1 MKIAIIGPSKIDY
14 VKDISKDAE
23 KIIEEIVKAILD
35 DEIYLVPDKGS
46 VSEFFGI
53 RYLENGGGNLK
64 PLIPLEDT
72 EFGYDWVNPDLAEN
86 VSCGNWRNQPENLN
100 ERTEVMICLGYS
112 VGGMAE
118 MAYSKWFNKKPI
130 LVVKELV
137 SEEMPKDAVR
147 DLDIRYVS
155 YKDLIGELNKLGK

>member
-1 MKIAIIGPSKIDY
+1 MKIAIIGPSKKEY
-14 VKDISKDAE
+14 LKEFNPKPE
-23 KIIEEIVKAILD
+23 EIIEEIVKIVLN
-35 DEIYLVPDKGS
+35 DEIYLTPDRGS
-46 VSEFFGI
+46 VSELFAT
-53 RYLENGGGNLK
+53 RYLENGGTDLK

-118 MAYSKWFNKKPI
+118 MAYSKWFGKKTI
-130 LVVKELV
+130 FVIKELV
-137 SEEMPKDAVR
+137 SGEMPRDAIK
-147 DLDIRYVS
+147 DLDVKYIS
-155 YKDLIGELNKLGK
+155 YKDLKSALKK

>member
-1 MKIAIIGPSKIDY
+1 MKIAIIGPSKLDY
-14 VKDISKDAE
+14 LKEFSDKV
-23 KIIEEIVKAILD
+23 EEIIQEVSRVLLA

-46 VSEFFGI
+46 ISELFAKK
-53 RYLENGGGNLK
+53 YLKAGGTSLK

-100 ERTEVMICLGYS
+100 ERTEAMICLGYS
-112 VGGMAE
+112 TGGLAE

-130 LVVKELV
+130 FIIKELV
-137 SEEMPKDAVR
+137 SGELPKDAVR
-147 DLDIRYVS
+147 DLDIRYIS
-155 YKDLIGELNKLGK
+155 YKDLQAELANIRK

>member
-1 MKIAIIGPSKIDY
+1 MKIAIIGPSKLEY
-14 VKDISKDAE
+14 LKKFL
-23 KIIEEIVKAILD
+23 KNPEEIIGWIAKLVID
-35 DEIYLVPDKGS
+35 DEIFLVPDRGS
-46 VSEFFGI
+46 ISELFATK
-53 RYLENGGGNLK
+53 YLEGGGTNLK
-64 PLIPLEDT
+64 PLLPLEDT

-130 LVVKELV
+130 YVIKEFV
-137 SEEMPKDAVR
+137 SGEMPKDAVR
-147 DLDIRYVS
+147 DLDIKYIS
-155 YKDLIGELNKLGK
+155 YKDLKTALKK